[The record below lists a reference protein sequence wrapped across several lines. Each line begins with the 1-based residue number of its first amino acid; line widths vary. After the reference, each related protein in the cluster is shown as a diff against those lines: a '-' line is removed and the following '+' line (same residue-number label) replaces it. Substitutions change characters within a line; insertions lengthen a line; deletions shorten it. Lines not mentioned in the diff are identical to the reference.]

1 MEVSEMRKYWIFNIL
16 ITMLFLLVLTVLYKF
31 SFTNQELI
39 FLGVVGLAL
48 RILGYLNYKLN
59 YKRRNLLES
68 NEASQ
73 NF

>member
-1 MEVSEMRKYWIFNIL
+1 MRKYWIFNIL

-39 FLGVVGLAL
+39 FLVVVGLTL
-48 RILGYLNYKLN
+48 RILGYLNYKIN
-59 YKRRNLLES
+59 YKRRNSLES